1 MIKYVTPS
9 ASNVTV
15 FASSSIICLLL
26 PFFVVVV
33 IHSQKLA
40 AIEEYIEI
48 LKLQRRQKQSQFCFS
63 VQAIRTQ
70 LSQQQHMCLSV
81 YMLKEVYYLI
91 GIYPLCFSKN
101 FFWVCMCEVEVSKS
115 WY

>member
-26 PFFVVVV
+26 PVFVVVV

-48 LKLQRRQKQSQFCFS
+48 LKLQRRQKQS
-63 VQAIRTQ
+63 
-70 LSQQQHMCLSV
+70 LSFVSQSKLCAHNCHNNNTCVCLS
-81 YMLKEVYYLI
+81 MLKEVYYLI
-91 GIYPLCFSKN
+91 GIYPLFFSKN
-101 FFWVCMCEVEVSKS
+101 FSLGVLV
-115 WY
+115 

>member
-1 MIKYVTPS
+1 M
-9 ASNVTV
+9 
-15 FASSSIICLLL
+15 LL

-70 LSQQQHMCLSV
+70 LSQQHMCLSV

-91 GIYPLCFSKN
+91 GIYPLFFSKK

-115 WY
+115 W

>member
-15 FASSSIICLLL
+15 FASLSIICLLL
-26 PFFVVVV
+26 PVFVVVV

-40 AIEEYIEI
+40 AIEEYRDS
-48 LKLQRRQKQSQFCFS
+48 KTSAPAKAVS
-63 VQAIRTQ
+63 VLF
-70 LSQQQHMCLSV
+70 LSPSYTHTIVTTTTHVSVCL

-91 GIYPLCFSKN
+91 GIYPLFFSKK
-101 FFWVCMCEVEVSKS
+101 FFWLCMCEVEVSKS
-115 WY
+115 W